1 MRNLCWR
8 LGVVLSSLLASV
20 TTASFAHDDHAPRI
34 TRADAIGD
42 LTKNAPVTLFIHGHG
57 FGVGRTPAVK
67 LGDLSTVTQSG
78 SPATPDLTVSSYS
91 TTDIVATINHPVDSK
106 LMPAS
111 YPLRVLTFQKRH
123 GDRGE
128 GDDDDRDAA
137 TFDVTIG
144 AVGPKGDK
152 GDNGAIGLP
161 GKDGKDGAPGATGP
175 KGNKGDKGD
184 KGAAGANGAT
194 GPKGDTGATGPQ
206 GIPGNLALA
215 GQVCPPGSQ
224 MMGFEASGK
233 IKCNNCT
240 PLQATFAIT
249 AWDDAI
255 RLRLWPGGSSTFGP
269 PSCNVTV
276 AAPSR
281 LIRDQGDTWT
291 ITSQTGFTSCTVSP
305 LAPMCSY
312 LLPPGNLEANGRPTC
327 SSYGGFLGPSFAQ
340 AIIYCY

>member
-91 TTDIVATINHPVDSK
+91 TTDIVVTINHPVDSK

-152 GDNGAIGLP
+152 GAMGLP
-161 GKDGKDGAPGATGP
+161 GKGKDGAPGATGP
-175 KGNKGDKGD
+175 KARGDARPESD
-184 KGAAGANGAT
+184 V
-194 GPKGDTGATGPQ
+194 DLLVEFVEV
-206 GIPGNLALA
+206 PGFFGYVRLRNRLEEIL
-215 GQVCPPGSQ
+215 GRHVDLV
-224 MMGFEASGK
+224 MASGLH
-233 IKCNNCT
+233 
-240 PLQATFAIT
+240 P
-249 AWDDAI
+249 
-255 RLRLWPGGSSTFGP
+255 RLRERVLREARH
-269 PSCNVTV
+269 V
-276 AAPSR
+276 A
-281 LIRDQGDTWT
+281 
-291 ITSQTGFTSCTVSP
+291 
-305 LAPMCSY
+305 
-312 LLPPGNLEANGRPTC
+312 
-327 SSYGGFLGPSFAQ
+327 
-340 AIIYCY
+340 